1 MSNENNYILLSRRT
15 LDWHHKEYV
24 RLLTTMYKVV
34 EELFEWGKSSDGLS
48 RIVLEYSQ
56 EAESYL
62 SDTGYE
68 ISVKKS
74 KPKLK

>member
-1 MSNENNYILLSRRT
+1 MTNENNYILLSRRT

-34 EELFEWGKSSDGLS
+34 DELFEWGKSSDGLS

-68 ISVKKS
+68 ISLKKT